1 MHGNPK
7 EGTGRGSRLSLVT
20 SPTRAER
27 VRWWVV
33 TLLPVVPVVV
43 VGAVAVAGVMLW
55 DHPTK
60 RQSPFFGDLGQALQ
74 AIQAGGTTANAAAT
88 VAASQSP
95 GSLSVSALNATL
107 PKYEWVDGATNVPYS
122 SKRPIVGVTAS
133 GTHIETAV
141 RPVRGQCS
149 FGLTITSS
157 TDSLIIEDHLQG
169 PGTYFQPA
177 NQVPCAANQAPNAG
191 WASWSQGLEGLP

>member
-1 MHGNPK
+1 MHGDLK
-7 EGTGRGSRLSLVT
+7 EGTGRGSHLSLVV
-20 SPTRAER
+20 SPTKGER

-43 VGAVAVAGVMLW
+43 VGAVAVADVMLW

-60 RQSPFFGDLGQALQ
+60 RQPLLGIGGLGQALQ
-74 AIQAGGTTANAAAT
+74 AIQSGGTTANAAAT

-95 GSLSVSALNATL
+95 GSLSVSALNAAL
-107 PKYEWVDGATNVPYS
+107 PKYQWVDGATNVSYS
-122 SKRPIVGVTAS
+122 SKRPIVGIAANR
-133 GTHIETAV
+133 THIETAV

-157 TDSLIIEDHLQG
+157 YDPVITEDDLPG
-169 PGTYFQPA
+169 PGSYYQAVFHVIQCVA
-177 NQVPCAANQAPNAG
+177 DQAPSSG
-191 WASWSQGLEGLP
+191 WASWSNGLP